1 MSESPELA
9 LTLPSTFAV
18 MDEATAQI
26 QQFLDAHVPDED
38 VSFRTALVASEAI
51 TNALEHGNGL
61 DPAKRVTV
69 RIAPHL
75 PTVRVEVTDEGPGFD
90 PATAPRSELG
100 DFTSEG
106 GRGLTLMYELADEVT
121 FEDEGRACILV
132 VRPR

>member
-1 MSESPELA
+1 MNDVPELA

-38 VSFRTALVASEAI
+38 VAFRTALVASEAI

-61 DPAKRVTV
+61 DASKRVTV

-75 PTVRVEVTDEGPGFD
+75 PAVRVEVTDEGPGFD

-106 GRGLTLMYELADEVT
+106 GRGLTLMYELADEVV
-121 FEDEGRACILV
+121 FEDDGRMCVLV

>member
-1 MSESPELA
+1 MSESSELA

-18 MDEATAQI
+18 MDDVTAEI
-26 QQFLDAHVPDED
+26 QHFLDEHVPDED

-61 DPAKRVTV
+61 DASKTVTV
-69 RIAPHL
+69 RIAPNL
-75 PTVRVEVTDEGPGFD
+75 PAVRVEVTDEGPGFD
-90 PATAPRSELG
+90 PASAPRSELG

-106 GRGLTLMYELADEVT
+106 GRGLTLMYELADEVL
-121 FEDEGRACILV
+121 FEDDGRMCILL